1 MRASIDMASGD
12 TAGAVKAMQA
22 DIATGQLPAQDVAAR
37 LQTIV
42 ELEYQQKNY
51 PQTVADANLYYQH
64 GGTADEPRL
73 LSAQAYFLQN
83 DYANAAKTL
92 RAIIAADDKPGK
104 KPDEQVL
111 LTLLNCEFQLKDN
124 AGRVDTLKQLAA
136 LYPKKEYWNDLVTAV
151 AQKPGFASRLA
162 LDLDR
167 LKLATGTLTQ
177 AHDYMDAAQ
186 MALLANL
193 PGDAKAI
200 LDKGYAAGVLGT
212 GADADRQKRLA
223 SMAAGEASQ
232 SSAALAKQASDAAG
246 SPHGDA
252 LEKLGETY
260 ASFGQY
266 SQAIAAYQQALQ
278 KGGLQYPD
286 DAKLHLGIAQLAT
299 GQKPQARQTLT
310 AVAGT
315 DGTADLAQL
324 WLLQAG
330 A

>member
-1 MRASIDMASGD
+1 
-12 TAGAVKAMQA
+12 
-22 DIATGQLPAQDVAAR
+22 
-37 LQTIV
+37 
-42 ELEYQQKNY
+42 
-51 PQTVADANLYYQH
+51 
-64 GGTADEPRL
+64 
-73 LSAQAYFLQN
+73 
-83 DYANAAKTL
+83 
-92 RAIIAADDKPGK
+92 
-104 KPDEQVL
+104 
-111 LTLLNCEFQLKDN
+111 LKDN

-136 LYPKKEYWNDLVTAV
+136 LYPKKEYWTDLVTAV

-177 AHDYMDAAQ
+177 ANDYMDAAQ
-186 MALLANL
+186 LALLANL
-193 PGDAKAI
+193 PGDAKTI

-223 SMAAGEASQ
+223 TMAGGEASQ
-232 SSAALAKQASDAAG
+232 GSAGLAKQASDAAAA
-246 SPHGDA
+246 PKGDA

-266 SQAIAAYQQALQ
+266 PQAIAAYQQAIQ

-286 DAKLHLGIAQLAT
+286 DAKLHLGIAQLAA
-299 GQKPQARQTLT
+299 GQKPQARQTLA
-310 AVAGT
+310 AVTGA